1 MNRKQYREQLAK
13 QKEEADILAKEVGI
27 VQDEMAA
34 ALSNFSGTTDPE
46 LLEYYTYYY
55 KASEVKHS
63 YLLKRLKEIY
73 YAKAK

>member
-1 MNRKQYREQLAK
+1 MNKKAYRQQLEK
-13 QKEEADILAKEVGI
+13 QKEETDLLAREVGL

-55 KASEVKHS
+55 KANEIKHG
-63 YLLKRLKEIY
+63 YLLKKLKAIY
-73 YAKAK
+73 YAQAK